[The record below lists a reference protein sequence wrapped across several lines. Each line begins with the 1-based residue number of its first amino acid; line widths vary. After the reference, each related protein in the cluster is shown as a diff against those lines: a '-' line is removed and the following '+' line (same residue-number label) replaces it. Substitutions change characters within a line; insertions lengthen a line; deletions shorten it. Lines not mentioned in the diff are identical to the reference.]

1 MKNERFPHSMDDNVL
16 QKQSMVSKPTSNLS
30 LGELV
35 RANLDEMAF
44 GLHTAH
50 TAKRECFTFKRFESV
65 LCFSPGDFNDNKTF
79 SEWINTRFFPRM
91 VELRVQQRLSIEGLR
106 ENCGHLSTWMLEQGV
121 RPIIVRQF
129 RTYVSIKR
137 GQLWKQL
144 VQKGG
149 AVSDK
154 KPRLTPADVD
164 KLLKFTDKLLDD
176 PTQLVSSNMKS
187 HKKANEKKA
196 RYRVANKNIALNLHA
211 ALRMG
216 LMTTKRPNEISSIRR
231 NEINRNRVI
240 LRLSKVHRVGETTEY
255 GMYEEYW
262 PSFDA
267 LLKSHM
273 RETLFSMN
281 HTSLSNWF
289 KSLMVACGFEH
300 HWFNIHRLRSFGGD
314 ILAMAGA
321 NELEMMAHGD
331 WQNSDSVQAYIGE
344 QGRKANLERASK
356 KKHSLLKKLGLAT
369 TPKQTESELE
379 MSLIIG
385 LNETAHQDQGM
396 WMNWVD
402 TNETIGELV
411 DRTHGNTLLNI
422 QCDED
427 ENTSAQSD
435 VNSLLSTKVVD
446 VPRFEL
452 GASTM
457 PR

>member
-1 MKNERFPHSMDDNVL
+1 
-16 QKQSMVSKPTSNLS
+16 
-30 LGELV
+30 
-35 RANLDEMAF
+35 
-44 GLHTAH
+44 
-50 TAKRECFTFKRFESV
+50 
-65 LCFSPGDFNDNKTF
+65 
-79 SEWINTRFFPRM
+79 M
-91 VELRVQQRLSIEGLR
+91 VELRVQQGRSLEGLR

-121 RPIIVRQF
+121 HPIIVRQF

-144 VQKGG
+144 VKKGG
-149 AVSDK
+149 AVRDE
-154 KPRLTPADVD
+154 KPRLTPADVL
-164 KLLKFTDKLLDD
+164 KLLKYTDKLLDD
-176 PTQLVSSNMKS
+176 PTQLVSSNMKY
-187 HKKANEKKA
+187 HKKASEKKA

-231 NEINRNRVI
+231 SEINHQRVI

-255 GMYEEYW
+255 EMYEEYW

-267 LLKSHM
+267 LLKSHKKD
-273 RETLFSMN
+273 TLFCLN

-289 KSLMVACGFEH
+289 KSLMLACGFKH

-356 KKHSLLKKLGLAT
+356 KKHSLLKTLGLAT
-369 TPKQTESELE
+369 TPEQTESELM
-379 MSLIIG
+379 MSLYID
-385 LNETAHQDQGM
+385 LNETAHHDQGM

-411 DRTHGNTLLNI
+411 DRTHGNTLLNL

-435 VNSLLSTKVVD
+435 VNSLLSMKVVD